1 LLLLGG
7 ARLLATKGAGY
18 QEHVGEYGVHWNF
31 FFTLAAVELMTSVV
45 PWPLGRAGLA
55 GACIIIGRS
64 ETVFDIEIVVIV
76 SIRICIY

>member
-1 LLLLGG
+1 M
-7 ARLLATKGAGY
+7 ATKGAGY

-55 GACIIIGRS
+55 GACIIVGRL
-64 ETVFDIEIVVIV
+64 ETVFDIDFVFE
-76 SIRICIY
+76 SGIRNS